1 MVRRRGRHNQGR
13 ELPSTLKTM
22 DKKQPKDPKKERL
35 AKQLRANLQRR
46 KEQARE
52 RQPEPG
58 DSGSDSAARDT
69 GDLTRRDT

>member
-1 MVRRRGRHNQGR
+1 MRGGRHSQVR
-13 ELPSTLKTM
+13 ELPSALKTM

-52 RQPEPG
+52 RQPG
-58 DSGSDSAARDT
+58 T
-69 GDLTRRDT
+69 GDGGPEGAERDAGNPIRRDT